1 MFSFTRFIHE
11 QQSDFYIGVTYKSNL
26 FCISP
31 KAYFV
36 FSKLTVSLYYIYYI
50 YITILYTV
58 SLYICMLRI
67 LGIMLHNDH
76 LVNFYLKKFIGKKR
90 GFGHE
95 KEN

>member
-50 YITILYTV
+50 YHYIIYCITIYMYAKNTWYNV
-58 SLYICMLRI
+58 T
-67 LGIMLHNDH
+67 
-76 LVNFYLKKFIGKKR
+76 
-90 GFGHE
+90 
-95 KEN
+95 

>member
-11 QQSDFYIGVTYKSNL
+11 QQSDFYIGVTYKSSL

-50 YITILYTV
+50 YHYIIYCITIYMYAKNTWYNV
-58 SLYICMLRI
+58 T
-67 LGIMLHNDH
+67 
-76 LVNFYLKKFIGKKR
+76 
-90 GFGHE
+90 
-95 KEN
+95 